1 MQFLGVFS
9 DNSKKNKS
17 FLNFD
22 KTDKLTDI
30 TVFVKQNA
38 NIQFSNP
45 PLQMETENPQQQN
58 FQSFDYYGSPNGQTP
73 QNTNQPSG
81 GGGGGGML
89 MNRLE
94 HDFHETQFPRDEGF
108 RFL

>member
-1 MQFLGVFS
+1 
-9 DNSKKNKS
+9 
-17 FLNFD
+17 
-22 KTDKLTDI
+22 
-30 TVFVKQNA
+30 
-38 NIQFSNP
+38 
-45 PLQMETENPQQQN
+45 METENPQQQN

-108 RFL
+108 RFLWNKNRFRGSNLAAPVFWWDLDF